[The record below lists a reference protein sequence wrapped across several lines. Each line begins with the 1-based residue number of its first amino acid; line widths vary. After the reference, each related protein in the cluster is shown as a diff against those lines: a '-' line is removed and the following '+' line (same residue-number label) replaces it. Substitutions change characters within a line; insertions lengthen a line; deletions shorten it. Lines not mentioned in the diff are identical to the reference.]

1 MKKQELKELLRNIK
15 DNGYAVPCAINP
27 YELSLAMMDNIG
39 DIDSELRDDLILT
52 NLLKWMNEG
61 ILSTNEAYELL
72 IVALDEEHI
81 LKGLG
86 NTDDSVFSRT
96 FSVEIVAGIIYR
108 HRKEKF
114 LSKSDVEK
122 AFNTVLKFYNED
134 KDLRGFIEGKGWAHG
149 AAHGADALDE
159 FARCEEI
166 GYEGLKKILNSIY
179 KKVSVNHYGY
189 IHFEDERMITAVKAI
204 LERKIIP
211 IKEVEDWIRGFKN
224 IEKIGVYPE
233 DLVIEFNINSFL
245 KSLHFR
251 LVDESEYEQI
261 TNVIKEIIKQISR
274 FSDC

>member
-1 MKKQELKELLRNIK
+1 MKKEELKELLKNIK
-15 DNGYAVPCAINP
+15 DNGYAVPNGVNP

-39 DIDSELRDDLILT
+39 DIDSELRDDLILS
-52 NLLKWMNEG
+52 NLLKWINDG
-61 ILSTNEAYELL
+61 ILSTNQVYELL
-72 IVALDEEHI
+72 IIALDENHI

-86 NTDDSVFSRT
+86 NIDDSVFGRT

-114 LSKSDVEK
+114 LSESDVEK

-134 KDLRGFIEGKGWAHG
+134 KDIRGYVEGKGWAHG

-166 GYEGLKKILNSIY
+166 EYIGLKKILDSIY
-179 KKVSVNHYGY
+179 KKVNVNHYGY
-189 IHFEDERMITAVKAI
+189 IHFEDERMITAIKAI

-211 IKEVEDWIRGFKN
+211 IKEMEDWIKDFKN

-245 KSLHFR
+245 KSLYFR
-251 LVDESEYEQI
+251 LVDNPEYKQI
-261 TNVIKEIIKQISR
+261 TSVIKEAVKQISR
-274 FSDC
+274 FSEY